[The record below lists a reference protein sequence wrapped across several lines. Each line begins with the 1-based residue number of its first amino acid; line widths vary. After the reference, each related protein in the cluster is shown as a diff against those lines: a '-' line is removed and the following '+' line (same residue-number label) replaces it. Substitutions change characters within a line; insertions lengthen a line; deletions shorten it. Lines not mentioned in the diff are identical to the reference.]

1 MWPCRLQHRAFSSR
15 RPLSRSTCSLRC
27 PLHDRSCHP
36 SRHASRHRL
45 LPLRPAS
52 RRGLAGYP
60 RATFLDRLA
69 AFVLD
74 CILVAIANGMLE
86 LDHRGDGFFFLLLLV
101 YHIAFW
107 AWKGTTLGGII
118 CNLRVTRTD
127 GAALRPVDSVVR
139 GLSGIFSIAAL
150 GIGCLWML
158 QDPENQMWHDKIA
171 GTLVVKVPR
180 EVVLA

>member
-1 MWPCRLQHRAFSSR
+1 DLNPR
-15 RPLSRSTCSLRC
+15 R
-27 PLHDRSCHP
+27 D
-36 SRHASRHRL
+36 
-45 LPLRPAS
+45 
-52 RRGLAGYP
+52 
-60 RATFLDRLA
+60 D
-69 AFVLD
+69 
-74 CILVAIANGMLE
+74 GM
-86 LDHRGDGFFFLLLLV
+86 FFFLLLV

-127 GAALRPVDSVVR
+127 GTDLRPVDAVVR

-150 GIGCLWML
+150 GIGCFWML
-158 QDPENQMWHDKIA
+158 QDPERQMWHDKIA